1 MFEYRMF
8 KKKKIFIDKIEGLV
22 KYNLHLMEVEC
33 GHSKRFELKG
43 NKYRALNSQLI
54 QGENEFEIF
63 CVSDSKEHL
72 SSSSL
77 MRREAE
83 LLLSRAQEISNAKEI
98 AENEVQIHVNRLI
111 HNLVTLNASNL
122 QEVYFTID
130 EHTIKNRQKGVSWK
144 ELITDSINSD
154 PYSAGLSLV
163 RIAKRCSQVKNEI
176 SLYNSII
183 NGTIDTKIER
193 HEVHRVLMS
202 IFYVFFPDFT
212 DNDVRVK
219 ISETKETALLDYET
233 FNISLYYIIEN
244 ITKYIRPG
252 SQLDV
257 NISRDS
263 YSLKIEFSMVSLYLH
278 PEEEIKIFMEG
289 YSGIEAKKISK
300 NGSGLGL
307 FTAKKYLAKSNA
319 DVCLIAFRDVDFEEF
334 CNRVYCRNKII
345 VSLSTSL

>member
-1 MFEYRMF
+1 
-8 KKKKIFIDKIEGLV
+8 
-22 KYNLHLMEVEC
+22 
-33 GHSKRFELKG
+33 
-43 NKYRALNSQLI
+43 
-54 QGENEFEIF
+54 
-63 CVSDSKEHL
+63 
-72 SSSSL
+72 
-77 MRREAE
+77 
-83 LLLSRAQEISNAKEI
+83 
-98 AENEVQIHVNRLI
+98 
-111 HNLVTLNASNL
+111 
-122 QEVYFTID
+122 
-130 EHTIKNRQKGVSWK
+130 
-144 ELITDSINSD
+144 
-154 PYSAGLSLV
+154 
-163 RIAKRCSQVKNEI
+163 
-176 SLYNSII
+176 
-183 NGTIDTKIER
+183 
-193 HEVHRVLMS
+193 MS

>member
-1 MFEYRMF
+1 MF
-8 KKKKIFIDKIEGLV
+8 KNKKIFIDKIEGLV

-130 EHTIKNRQKGVSWK
+130 
-144 ELITDSINSD
+144 
-154 PYSAGLSLV
+154 
-163 RIAKRCSQVKNEI
+163 
-176 SLYNSII
+176 
-183 NGTIDTKIER
+183 
-193 HEVHRVLMS
+193 
-202 IFYVFFPDFT
+202 
-212 DNDVRVK
+212 
-219 ISETKETALLDYET
+219 
-233 FNISLYYIIEN
+233 
-244 ITKYIRPG
+244 
-252 SQLDV
+252 
-257 NISRDS
+257 
-263 YSLKIEFSMVSLYLH
+263 
-278 PEEEIKIFMEG
+278 
-289 YSGIEAKKISK
+289 
-300 NGSGLGL
+300 
-307 FTAKKYLAKSNA
+307 
-319 DVCLIAFRDVDFEEF
+319 
-334 CNRVYCRNKII
+334 
-345 VSLSTSL
+345 

>member
-8 KKKKIFIDKIEGLV
+8 KNKTVFIDKIETLI
-22 KYNLHLMEVEC
+22 KSNLHLIEVEH
-33 GHSKRFELKG
+33 GQSKRFELNGK
-43 NKYRALNSQLI
+43 KYRALSASINRF
-54 QGENEFEIF
+54 GNEFEVF
-63 CVSDSKEHL
+63 CISDAKEHL
-72 SSSSL
+72 SSSSI

-83 LLLSRAQEISNAKEI
+83 LLLTRAQEISDAKEI

-130 EHTIKNRQKGVSWK
+130 EHSIKTRQKGISWK

-154 PYSAGLSLV
+154 PYNAGLSLV

-183 NGTIDTKIER
+183 NGTIETKIER

-212 DNDVRVK
+212 DNDVKVK
-219 ISETKETALLDYET
+219 ISETKEVALLDYET

-263 YSLKIEFSMVSLYLH
+263 YSLKIEFSMISLFLH

-307 FTAKKYLAKSNA
+307 FTAKKYLARSNA
-319 DVCLIAFRDVDFEEF
+319 DVTMTVYRDADFEEF
-334 CNRVYCRNKII
+334 CNRVYCRNKVV
-345 VSLSTSL
+345 VSLSTTQ

>member
-8 KKKKIFIDKIEGLV
+8 KNKKIFIDKLSDST
-22 KYNLHLMEVEC
+22 KANFHLMEVQDDA
-33 GHSKRFELKG
+33 SRKFEIKG
-43 NKYRALNSQLI
+43 RKFRILNSKLI
-54 QGENEFEIF
+54 NESEEYDIF
-63 CVSDSKEHL
+63 CISDGKEHL
-72 SSSSL
+72 ASSTI
-77 MRREAE
+77 MRREAD
-83 LLLSRAQEISNAKEI
+83 LLLSQAKEISNAKAV

-122 QEVYFTID
+122 QDVYFTID
-130 EHTIKNRQKGVSWK
+130 ENTIKNRQKGVSWK
-144 ELITDSINSD
+144 DLIIDSINEN
-154 PYSAGLSLV
+154 PYGAGLSLV

-183 NGTIDTKIER
+183 TGNIETKIER
-193 HEVHRVLMS
+193 HEIHRVLMS
-202 IFYVFFPDFT
+202 IFYVFFPDFS
-212 DNDVRVK
+212 DNDVKVK
-219 ISETKETALLDYET
+219 ISETKEAAFLDYET

-257 NISRDS
+257 NIVKDDFGLRV
-263 YSLKIEFSMVSLYLH
+263 EFSMISLYLH
-278 PEEEIKIFMEG
+278 PEEEVKIFMEG

-307 FTAKKYLAKSNA
+307 FTAKNYLSRSNA
-319 DVCLIAFRDVDFEEF
+319 DAHLVALRDIDFEEF

-345 VSLSTSL
+345 VSLPTA